1 VEVRKEGDAGWKS
14 VQAPALNAPQDDELN
29 YLRAVARNGL
39 VVDGPG
45 SLSINVVV
53 AEVLDAARES
63 AKTGRTVKIMK
74 RVNLHTS
81 R

>member
-1 VEVRKEGDAGWKS
+1 

-29 YLRAVARNGL
+29 YLRAVTRDGL

-74 RVNLHTS
+74 RVNLPTS
-81 R
+81 H